1 MTYKFHILR
10 LTCTVK
16 NMYRII
22 CSSGWLTNIDLQST
36 QVEIQKIIS
45 LRIPKKQI
53 HMYWNY
59 IKQYHMCRI
68 QITLKYIVKFTF
80 VEFTLKFIVKF
91 KFTIFEIQKI
101 KFMYSNSNLRISKNQ
116 IYMYVKN
123 KKY

>member
-1 MTYKFHILR
+1 
-10 LTCTVK
+10 
-16 NMYRII
+16 
-22 CSSGWLTNIDLQST
+22 
-36 QVEIQKIIS
+36 
-45 LRIPKKQI
+45 
-53 HMYWNY
+53 
-59 IKQYHMCRI
+59 MCRI